1 MDSAHT
7 TVFRCRKL
15 IKMPDQYVENT
26 GAQPYDPR
34 MEARV
39 ARLEDD
45 MREVK
50 AVLTRIE
57 PLIIRIDA
65 TMPHLATK
73 AELAEKPS
81 KTYMWGVLGVL
92 ITAYAAG
99 LAAMAVIR

>member
-1 MDSAHT
+1 
-7 TVFRCRKL
+7 
-15 IKMPDQYVENT
+15 
-26 GAQPYDPR
+26 

-50 AVLTRIE
+50 AVLWRLE
-57 PLIIRIDA
+57 PMIIRIDA
-65 TMPHLATK
+65 VVNATLPTLATK
-73 AELAEKPS
+73 ADLADLRGEAAELRSDLRTELGEKPS